1 MTAWGTE
8 VNQRIVLY
16 FTEGLSTKEIAGRMG
31 LSLNTVFDI
40 FHQCGVTLKR
50 TRMVYE
56 RRKLKPEAL

>member
-8 VNQRIVLY
+8 VNQKIVLY
-16 FTEGLSTKEIAGRMG
+16 FTEGLSTKEIASRMG

-50 TRMVYE
+50 TRMVYD
-56 RRKLKPEAL
+56 RRKAKQEAL